1 MLQDKGASPNNALFG
16 RVSAL
21 LEEFELPVIAM
32 TVDDKGGNH
41 SRHATR
47 LRELVSQSIVEGT
60 AQARITRVAAL
71 NTRLAGEKLNLTP
84 GQSVDIYK

>member
-1 MLQDKGASPNNALFG
+1 MLSVALFAKNAMLQDKGASPNNALFG

-21 LEEFELPVIAM
+21 LEEVELPVIAM
-32 TVDDKGGNH
+32 TVDDKGGKH

-60 AQARITRVAAL
+60 AQARITRVSAS
-71 NTRLAGEKLNLTP
+71 NTRLA
-84 GQSVDIYK
+84 